1 MGTMWLL
8 IVVIIGISGL
18 SNEGQSFRFIRVA
31 KCARHVPEVGVSSA
45 ASLRLQ
51 MMAKDEAQVNAIPDC
66 NRRLAGVSELIQRNM
81 ESTEVNVNSLT
92 QGIKDLEQE
101 SAQPEFWDDA
111 SAAQKTMERLNTL
124 KLKLERVEG
133 WARNKED
140 VETMLDMIQED
151 PDTAD
156 EFLPEAMSTLSKLEK
171 DLDAFEVEQLL
182 GGKYDKNGCTL
193 CIQSGAGGTEA
204 QDWAGMLYR
213 MYKRFAERRG
223 FRTTIVEE
231 ATADFGIKSCEIRIE
246 GDYAYGYLAGEKGTH
261 RLVRISPFNAQGKRQ
276 TSFAAVETYPILE
289 ETDTDAD
296 DMVVLDKD
304 IEVSTMRS
312 GGAGGQNVNKVETA
326 VRIRHIPTGIVIK
339 CTSER
344 SQMLNRA
351 EAMKRLKEKLAA
363 IAQENALSDF
373 NEIKGEIVEATFGQQ
388 IRNYVFAPY
397 KLVKDTRTNFETAQ
411 TQDVMDGD
419 LDDLISSYLRKVGD
433 ERRNVQAGNAVLSRD
448 K

>member
-1 MGTMWLL
+1 MGWQATSL
-8 IVVIIGISGL
+8 
-18 SNEGQSFRFIRVA
+18 FRRGEFAPRRHSEVA
-31 KCARHVPEVGVSSA
+31 MK
-45 ASLRLQ
+45 
-51 MMAKDEAQVNAIPDC
+51 KEAEESMVNAIPDC
-66 NRRLAGVSELIQRNM
+66 NRRLAECNDIIARNM
-81 ESTEVNVNSLT
+81 GSTEINIPVLT

-111 SAAQKTMERLNTL
+111 SSAQATMGRLNTL
-124 KLKLERVEG
+124 KVKLGRVES
-133 WARNKED
+133 WKMSCED
-140 VETMLDMIQED
+140 VETMLDMIQDD
-151 PDTAD
+151 PESAV
-156 EFLPEAMSTLSKLEK
+156 EFLPEAMSTLTKLER
-171 DLDAFEVEQLL
+171 DLDAFETEQLL
-182 GGKYDKNGCTL
+182 GGKFDKNSCTL

-231 ATADFGIKSCEIRIE
+231 MQADFGIKSCEMRIE

-289 ETDTDAD
+289 EVDTDAA
-296 DMVVLDKD
+296 DMVINDKD
-304 IEVSTMRS
+304 VEISTMRA

-326 VRIRHIPTGIVIK
+326 VRILHKPTGIVIK

-373 NEIKGEIVEATFGQQ
+373 NEIKGDIVEATFGQQ

-397 KLVKDTRTNFETAQ
+397 KMVKDTRTQFETTQ

-419 LDDLISSYLRKVGD
+419 LDDLISSYLRLMGTGKRNIQVG
-433 ERRNVQAGNAVLSRD
+433 AAVLSSD